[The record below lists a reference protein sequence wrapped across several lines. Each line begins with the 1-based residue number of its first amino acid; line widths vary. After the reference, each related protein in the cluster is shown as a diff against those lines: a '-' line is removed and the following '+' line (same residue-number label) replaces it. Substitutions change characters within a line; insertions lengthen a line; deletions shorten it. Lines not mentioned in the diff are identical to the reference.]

1 MNWLAELG
9 IILFTFNA
17 LVGIN
22 AAVLLA
28 IIYLLWSWIKVITAY
43 KMEQKI
49 LVKIM
54 GDKNVKRNKK

>member
-1 MNWLAELG
+1 MNWIAEIG

-22 AAVLLA
+22 AAVLIA
-28 IIYLLWSWIKVITAY
+28 IIYLLWSWIKLITAY